1 MTRRGLV
8 RHWTRWARLLAAAAL
23 AGAVIAAG
31 AWWLA
36 PPVILAAVLTAF
48 LPDLL
53 RGWRTVGRFSA
64 AERAARR
71 ARAAIA
77 AAPAGAPG
85 TLLAVRAYHDALA
98 AEDDD
103 LARLAGMRQ
112 AAQLARSATRQVAAA
127 GDPLP

>member
-1 MTRRGLV
+1 MARRGLV
-8 RHWTRWARLLAAAAL
+8 ARWTPWARLVAAAAL
-23 AGAVIAAG
+23 AAAVIAAG

-36 PPVILAAVLTAF
+36 PPVVLAAVLTAF
-48 LPDLL
+48 LPHLL
-53 RGWRTVGRFSA
+53 RGWRTVGRFTA
-64 AERAARR
+64 AERAARH

-85 TLLAVRAYHDALA
+85 TLLAMRAYRDAVA

-112 AAQLARSATRQVAAA
+112 AAQLARSATRQVTAA
-127 GDPLP
+127 GDPLG

>member
-1 MTRRGLV
+1 MARRGLV
-8 RHWTRWARLLAAAAL
+8 RRWTRWARLLAAATL

-36 PPVILAAVLTAF
+36 PPVILAAVLAAC
-48 LPDLL
+48 LPNLL
-53 RGWRTVGRFSA
+53 RGWRTVGRFTA

-85 TLLAVRAYHDALA
+85 TALAVRAYYEAAA

-112 AAQLARSATRQVAAA
+112 AAQIATAAKRQVTAA
-127 GDPLP
+127 GDPLL